1 MLLGYDFLLWIIAN
15 APFINGHSLNYLKN
29 KYAYIKV
36 NQKSSK
42 FEKYVFKN
50 SIKEIFLYKNSSEST
65 LREIFNNPCVLT
77 KIASHFDIRNLEI
90 IVSQQPPEY
99 EQTIAECQEVVT
111 GNLRISISEI
121 QGEENNFEN
130 LKHNLLQFLSR
141 EKRCYIVLC
150 ETVCNS
156 LIMHLGYL
164 LDYSSGIYLWITTE
178 QPVFRKEIKYP

>member
-1 MLLGYDFLLWIIAN
+1 MKPVCNFLIWLIAS
-15 APFINGHSLNYLKN
+15 ALSTDAYSLNDLKSKN
-29 KYAYIKV
+29 AHLREST
-36 NQKSSK
+36 NSSV
-42 FEKYVFKN
+42 FEKYIIDNAIRKAFPNKD
-50 SIKEIFLYKNSSEST
+50 SSKST
-65 LREIFNNPCVLT
+65 LDVIYQNPCILT

-90 IVSQQPPEY
+90 IVFQQPPEY
-99 EQTIAECQEVVT
+99 EETIAECQEVVT